1 MPAIANTTTTSQ
13 FQQLTVKEIDFIER
27 FTRNWDSLR
36 EILGIMRPIRKTP
49 GTKLVSNKASIVL
62 QDGSVAEGDE
72 VPFSQA
78 TVVPVAYA
86 DLDLRKYRKA
96 VTAEA
101 VAKYGAA
108 IAVQKTDDALIT
120 ELQTNVLDEFYA
132 FAKTGTL
139 VSAYD
144 SFQMAVSM
152 AIGSVTDKFKKMR
165 RDFSNIVVFVNTLD
179 LYSYLGGAEVTVQ
192 SANGVQYLKN
202 FLGADTMIISS
213 EIEKGTV
220 IATPADNIVL
230 YYIDP
235 GDGDFKELG
244 LDYTTGNGETNLIGI
259 HKEGNYSRV
268 MGETNALMG
277 MKLWAEY
284 IDGIAV
290 VYVNSGNLEAVTV
303 APETSTIYNYDP
315 ATLQADISV
324 NGNEIDG
331 TLHYVTTGDLASYW
345 GPGNFLALKF
355 GEYQNVKVG
364 LVPTKGSGLAALDSD
379 RNAAFVVAD
388 TDQKV
393 IVQKT
398 VGSNR
403 KTQIYSLAGLT
414 LETAE
419 G

>member
-179 LYSYLGGAEVTVQ
+179 LYEYLGGASITLQ
-192 SANGVQYLKN
+192 NSNGIQYVKD
-202 FLGADTMIISS
+202 FLGANTMIVSS
-213 EIEKGTV
+213 EIDKGTV
-220 IATPADNIVL
+220 IATPADNIIL

-244 LDYTTGNGETNLIGI
+244 LNYTTGNGETNLIGI
-259 HKEGNYSRV
+259 HKEGNYGRV
-268 MGETNALMG
+268 MGETHALMG
-277 MKLWAEY
+277 LKLWAEY

-290 VYVNSGNLEAVTV
+290 VYINSGNLDAVTV

-315 ATLQADISV
+315 ATLQTDIAI

-331 TLHYVTTGDLASYW
+331 TLNYVSTGDLASYW
-345 GPGNFLALKF
+345 GPGHFLALKF

-379 RNAAFVVAD
+379 RNAAFVIAD
-388 TDQKV
+388 TDQKL

-398 VGSNR
+398 VGGNR
-403 KTQIYSLAGLT
+403 KTQVYSLSGLT
-414 LETAE
+414 LAS
-419 G
+419 GG